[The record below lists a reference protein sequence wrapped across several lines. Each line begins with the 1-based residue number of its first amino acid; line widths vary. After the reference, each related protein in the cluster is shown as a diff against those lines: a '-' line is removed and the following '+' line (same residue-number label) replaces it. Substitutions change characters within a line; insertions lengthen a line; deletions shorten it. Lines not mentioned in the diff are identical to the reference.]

1 MNYIKLLT
9 AAMECFVV
17 DNRLNP
23 THVSMYL
30 ALFQYWNLN
39 RFENPVSI
47 SRKEIMKLSKI
58 GSLATYHKCIKNLHE
73 WNYLEYVPSHNPFKG
88 SLVNMF
94 NLDTSSVQALIHYR
108 SDSEQALA
116 HNNSFNEQALVPSK
130 TNTNNKHYKYKRQP
144 QNLEE
149 VNSFFLIACTEQNRN
164 ENSKTEAEKFFNYYE
179 SNGWKVGGKTDMKDW
194 KAAARNWIIKANESK
209 QKQTSSALVQKRDNL
224 NTTTNKNYNE
234 PL

>member
-23 THVSMYL
+23 THVSMYI

-73 WNYLEYVPSHNPFKG
+73 WEYLEYLPSHNPFKG

-94 NLDTSSVQALIHYR
+94 NLDTSPVQALIHYR
-108 SDSEQALA
+108 SDNEQALA
-116 HNNSFNEQALVPSK
+116 HYRSDIEQALVRSK
-130 TNTNNKHYKYKRQP
+130 TYTNNKQYKHKRQP

-149 VNSFFLIACTEQNRN
+149 VIQFFFKK
-164 ENSKTEAEKFFNYYE
+164 ENSKIEAQKFFNYYE

-194 KAAARNWIIKANESK
+194 QAAARNWMIKANE
-209 QKQTSSALVQKRDNL
+209 QKQHSTSTSLVQKQHNL
-224 NTTTNKNYNE
+224 NATTNKEYHE